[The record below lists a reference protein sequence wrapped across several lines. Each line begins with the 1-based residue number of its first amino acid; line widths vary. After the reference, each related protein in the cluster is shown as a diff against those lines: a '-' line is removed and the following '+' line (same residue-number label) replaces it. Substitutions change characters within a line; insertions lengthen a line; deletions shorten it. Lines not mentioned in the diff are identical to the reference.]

1 MLTKEMNEKLTRVGP
16 GTPTGEL
23 MRRYWHPVAAVVELE
38 ENPVKKVRLLCE
50 DLVLFRDRSGNLG
63 LIDEPCPHR
72 RVSMEYGIPEET
84 GLRCPYHGWLFNQ
97 EGQCIEQPAEPWNS
111 TFKDRVSTKAY
122 PVQELGGLIF
132 AYLGPL
138 PAPVLPRY
146 DLLVWNDVLRHV
158 GSTMLN
164 CNFMQCMENSLDPVH
179 VEWLHGY
186 YMDYVWS
193 SRDPNY
199 TQRYQA
205 RHKKIGFD
213 RFEHGLIKRRVMEGA
228 SEEDHPWQVGHPIIF
243 PNILRVGGA
252 GNYQFQYRVPVD
264 DTHTWQVTYIA
275 YRPRI
280 PVPPQDSIP
289 MYEIPLKDADG
300 KYRTEVTL
308 VQDFFA
314 WDSQG
319 PVAARELEHLGQTD
333 IGVIMYRELLREQ
346 VEKVERGED
355 PIGMFRSPAPNGI
368 IELPQEEVDRDPVTP
383 NQPYKTY
390 GLQVLMNPGTCEQFS
405 PLRDTLIDLFRTA
418 EEMASR
424 GEPLM
429 PPLEPP
435 VYPPGRIDH
444 RAVQLLQ

>member
-23 MRRYWHPVAAVVELE
+23 MRRYWHPVAVVVELQ

-199 TQRYQA
+199 TPRYQA

-213 RFEHGLIKRRVMEGA
+213 RLIMA
-228 SEEDHPWQVGHPIIF
+228 
-243 PNILRVGGA
+243 
-252 GNYQFQYRVPVD
+252 PV
-264 DTHTWQVTYIA
+264 VLA
-275 YRPRI
+275 ERL
-280 PVPPQDSIP
+280 
-289 MYEIPLKDADG
+289 E
-300 KYRTEVTL
+300 
-308 VQDFFA
+308 
-314 WDSQG
+314 
-319 PVAARELEHLGQTD
+319 ARNST
-333 IGVIMYRELLREQ
+333 VSATSSAKTRAFNR
-346 VEKVERGED
+346 
-355 PIGMFRSPAPNGI
+355 FR
-368 IELPQEEVDRDPVTP
+368 
-383 NQPYKTY
+383 
-390 GLQVLMNPGTCEQFS
+390 CW
-405 PLRDTLIDLFRTA
+405 
-418 EEMASR
+418 
-424 GEPLM
+424 
-429 PPLEPP
+429 
-435 VYPPGRIDH
+435 
-444 RAVQLLQ
+444 

>member
-1 MLTKEMNEKLTRVGP
+1 
-16 GTPTGEL
+16 
-23 MRRYWHPVAAVVELE
+23 
-38 ENPVKKVRLLCE
+38 
-50 DLVLFRDRSGNLG
+50 
-63 LIDEPCPHR
+63 
-72 RVSMEYGIPEET
+72 MEYGIPEET

-199 TQRYQA
+199 TPRYQA

-418 EEMASR
+418 EAMALR